1 MARIRLQATST
12 RSLGLGTP
20 GPHTWASDSMPS
32 CIPAMRSWNTRAFAT
47 MALAMRRVWG
57 TFAMPSRRATAAVM
71 AGRVASRSSRTL
83 AAFSMPASS
92 VSVALSTA
100 RCGTDTSRTMSATV
114 VHRAFQPALFGE
126 ADRIIVALGEDAV
139 RQAGRLQRGVEVV
152 GLGHVFGVAERDGG
166 LDGPAGGGHLQAEPV
181 LRLRL
186 DGGGGKVLR
195 LHDDGRATGGRDEY
209 VGTQARSPGDGLRVF
224 GDHVAARQ
232 HGL

>member
-1 MARIRLQATST
+1 MEHQGICDDGARHAA
-12 RSLGLGTP
+12 GLGHV
-20 GPHTWASDSMPS
+20 GHAEQAGDGGGDGGAGGVELVQDVGRLLDARFQRVRRSIHGALRHRHEPHHVGDV
-32 CIPAMRSWNTRAFAT
+32 I
-47 MALAMRRVWG
+47 
-57 TFAMPSRRATAAVM
+57 
-71 AGRVASRSSRTL
+71 
-83 AAFSMPASS
+83 
-92 VSVALSTA
+92 
-100 RCGTDTSRTMSATV
+100 
-114 VHRAFQPALFGE
+114 HRAFQPALFGE